1 MYHCPMSLPMD
12 LLFSYSPGIVDPS
25 DGYCG
30 FPLDFSNCL
39 LAEICIVHPYFVRG
53 MHMFTDLI
61 DNDVRMLFLNIKD
74 VGGGCAASS
83 PLHTPPDLKDHP
95 ITPYSLLAMGSLTK
109 VWALGQGRR

>member
-1 MYHCPMSLPMD
+1 M
-12 LLFSYSPGIVDPS
+12 SYSPGIVDPS

-39 LAEICIVHPYFVRG
+39 LAEICIAHPYFVRG

-74 VGGGCAASS
+74 VGPEYCPAVLSPASPSNILLVGAVPMVSEFVQNQNFSS
-83 PLHTPPDLKDHP
+83 PVSRH
-95 ITPYSLLAMGSLTK
+95 
-109 VWALGQGRR
+109 